1 MNTVHI
7 PKVSL
12 DTISRATGK
21 RKFPRNTTTEEKI
34 LPLREPSVSDVH
46 AMTVEAVDKYLDK
59 LFKEK
64 E

>member
-1 MNTVHI
+1 MNIVHI

-12 DTISRATGK
+12 DTIRRATGK
-21 RKFPRNTTTEEKI
+21 RKFPRNTSTEDKI

-46 AMTVEAVDKYLDK
+46 DMTIESVDNYLDK

-64 E
+64 D